1 MSSIVLKKMIRREKE
16 ANDENPNDDVIVD
29 DSNDND
35 GGGDEEDDDTIVWE
49 WRMLLLPLPPTISA
63 TGSNA
68 HDISLKSSVLRSL
81 SLNFNDKH
89 ANKLDSSTST
99 YDDASMCVLVLA
111 EIVLLLPL
119 LLLPPFH
126 RLSAA

>member
-1 MSSIVLKKMIRREKE
+1 MVLKKMMRREKE
-16 ANDENPNDDVIVD
+16 ANDENPNDDVVVD
-29 DSNDND
+29 DNNDN
-35 GGGDEEDDDTIVWE
+35 GGGDGDAEEDKDTIVWE
-49 WRMLLLPLPPTISA
+49 WRMLLLPLLPTISA

-68 HDISLKSSVLRSL
+68 HDMSLKSSVLRSL

-99 YDDASMCVLVLA
+99 YDDARMCVLVLA
-111 EIVLLLPL
+111 EIVLLLPPL